1 MNQKLKI
8 GDENYPQILQEISDP
23 PELLFYRGNLDAL
36 NYKYAIAVVGTRR
49 CSEYGREATR
59 AITKELARAGI
70 TIISGLARGI
80 DTVAHETA
88 LESGASTIA
97 ILGSPLGDKEIY
109 PQQNVGLA
117 RKIIA
122 AGGLLLSEYKPE
134 TPSYASNFPQR
145 NRIVAG
151 LSRGTLVVEAPL
163 KSGARITARLSLE
176 YNRDVYVVPGS
187 VFSRLNEGSHDILKQ
202 GAKLVT
208 SARDIL
214 EDIPQELLLKRAKA
228 GTVPALLN
236 NEERKVL
243 ELIGEADGPLHI
255 DKIIQATKLSA
266 NDVAQITT
274 LMVLQDLIKESS
286 PNTFIVIK

>member
-88 LESGASTIA
+88 LESGAPTIA

-117 RKIIA
+117 HKIIEA
-122 AGGLLLSEYKPE
+122 FCSRKY
-134 TPSYASNFPQR
+134 
-145 NRIVAG
+145 RIVG
-151 LSRGTLVVEAPL
+151 NDSTIRVSSVILPFLRGTLR
-163 KSGARITARLSLE
+163 S
-176 YNRDVYVVPGS
+176 NR
-187 VFSRLNEGSHDILKQ
+187 
-202 GAKLVT
+202 T
-208 SARDIL
+208 
-214 EDIPQELLLKRAKA
+214 
-228 GTVPALLN
+228 
-236 NEERKVL
+236 
-243 ELIGEADGPLHI
+243 
-255 DKIIQATKLSA
+255 
-266 NDVAQITT
+266 
-274 LMVLQDLIKESS
+274 
-286 PNTFIVIK
+286 NTFF